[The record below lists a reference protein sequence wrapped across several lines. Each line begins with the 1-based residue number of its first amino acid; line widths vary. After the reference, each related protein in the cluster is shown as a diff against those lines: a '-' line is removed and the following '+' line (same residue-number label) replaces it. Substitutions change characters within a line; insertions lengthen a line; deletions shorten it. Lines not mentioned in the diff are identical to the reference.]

1 MLPALTR
8 LGEHIVGVGRA
19 PIPSMLRML
28 PALGRGDGRGI
39 GGLHEVLQVRGE
51 LERPLA
57 AAAGRRSHPPKSL
70 EPLEL
75 STRPGLRLRIIVS

>member
-8 LGEHIVGVGRA
+8 LGEHVVGVGHA
-19 PIPSMLRML
+19 PIPSMLRVL
-28 PALGRGDGRGI
+28 PALGRGI
-39 GGLHEVLQVRGE
+39 GGLDEVLQVRGE
-51 LERPLA
+51 LQWPRT
-57 AAAGRRSHPPKSL
+57 AAAGRRRHSPKSL